1 MTPCSPPIFVD
12 LFTLL
17 PHTLH
22 PLMKNRLISIV
33 SMVFA
38 GLLLSASLANS
49 QVVIYKLDF
58 KKTGESINFSF
69 FEEGLLVV
77 PALGGTGTLILFDQT
92 GGRRQYVLAQDSARM
107 FVALKEKNTRKAV
120 FSAFAM
126 TGATEAFYMA
136 MGSLSETIHAY
147 NATSEFTTKVAGKME
162 GHVQVAGD
170 ESDLSSIS
178 DDGSIGFAGTVK
190 MKANFQKE
198 RTNRA
203 NKLGQ
208 DVAAAVADLIEYLE
222 NHGFSDADT
231 PTPEAADGG
240 TP

>member
-1 MTPCSPPIFVD
+1 MKHHLPI
-12 LFTLL
+12 LLSILLAALLL
-17 PHTLH
+17 P
-22 PLMKNRLISIV
+22 
-33 SMVFA
+33 A
-38 GLLLSASLANS
+38 EQASS

-58 KKTGESINFSF
+58 KETGSSINFSF
-69 FEEGLLVV
+69 FEEALLVV

-92 GGRRQYVLAQDSARM
+92 GGRRQYVLAQDSARL
-107 FVALKEKNTRKAV
+107 FVALKDKNTRKAV

-126 TGATEAFYMA
+126 TGATEAFYMGL
-136 MGSLSETIHAY
+136 GSLTETIHAY
-147 NATSEFTTKVAGKME
+147 SATSEFTTKVAGKLE

-190 MKANFQKE
+190 MKANLQKE

-208 DVAAAVADLIEYLE
+208 DVTAAVADLILYLE
-222 NHGFSDADT
+222 NHGFSDADAPEPTTTNVTDTDTSTTTT
-231 PTPEAADGG
+231 P
-240 TP
+240 